1 MKWALVFTLTLPS
14 PQRAPDRWFA
24 LDKWRHF
31 VASAVVQ
38 SVGYGFASG
47 TNGHRESLRIGAAA
61 TAVVGVAKEVA
72 DRARGGP
79 FSVRDLVWDAAG
91 AGAAAAALHAVR

>member
-1 MKWALVFTLTLPS
+1 MTWALVFTLTFT

-24 LDKWRHF
+24 IDKWQHF
-31 VASAVVQ
+31 AASAVVQ

-47 TNGHRESLRIGAAA
+47 RNGHRASLQIGAAA
-61 TAVVGVAKEVA
+61 AGVVGVAKEVA

-79 FSVRDLVWDAAG
+79 FSMRDLVWDAAG
-91 AGAAAAALHAVR
+91 AAAAAGALHAVR